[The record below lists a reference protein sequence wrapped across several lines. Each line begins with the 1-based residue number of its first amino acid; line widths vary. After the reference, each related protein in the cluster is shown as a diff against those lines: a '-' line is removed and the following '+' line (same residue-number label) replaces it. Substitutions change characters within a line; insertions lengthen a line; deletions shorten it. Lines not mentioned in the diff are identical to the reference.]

1 MDHAPINLR
10 EAQIQRLVVS
20 GFRFQHAC
28 HFILTIRHAA
38 AARHW
43 LRQLVDHV
51 TIADGAER
59 TDSAEAHDRKPG
71 VNIAFT
77 WRGLE
82 KLGLAGRYMEVLAEK
97 APAFAQGATLRAA
110 QRLGDTGDSDAE
122 FWEAPFSQQTAHILL
137 FVFAASPEALKHQV
151 AELRRLDPTG
161 GALSGWGHPFE
172 GSHFDPDPAKRR
184 VHFGYRDG
192 ITRPRL
198 GGIHRSGD
206 DIHAPGEFL
215 LGYPNDAGYNPWL
228 LARAPE
234 DVGHFFRNG
243 SFCIF
248 RKIEQHVDRFD
259 SFVDSAVRQ
268 LKAQG
273 MADASREY
281 VLAKLCG
288 RWDDGQVVSAQ
299 SPSQP
304 PPPLPPGKPEGI
316 NGFDFTE
323 DPKGTG
329 CPFGAHIR
337 RMNPRNDPVVPSRR
351 RPLIRRGIP
360 YGQPIESSGPGEKRG
375 LLGLFFCASIEDQFE
390 HLLAEWGNKNPMG
403 TDNRGT
409 TKDPLAGSHG
419 SAPASFEIPMPDGRS
434 RMLTG
439 FDSWTRT
446 RGTAYG
452 FMPSREAL
460 RVIASEHDGAHRGRL
475 PDDCPICQDLRR
487 RGMMRAEC

>member
-1 MDHAPINLR
+1 MNHDPINLR

-20 GFRFQHAC
+20 GFRFQYAC
-28 HFILTIRHAA
+28 HYILTIHHAA
-38 AARHW
+38 GARRW
-43 LRQLVDHV
+43 LRQLVEHI
-51 TIADGAER
+51 TIADNAER
-59 TDSAEAHDRKPG
+59 TDSAEAHDRRPG
-71 VNIAFT
+71 INIAFT

-82 KLGLAGRYMEVLAEK
+82 KLGLAGRYMDVLAEK
-97 APAFAQGATLRAA
+97 APAFAQGATPRAA
-110 QRLGDTGDSDAE
+110 QRLGDSGESDAE
-122 FWEAPFSQQTAHILL
+122 FWDPPFSQQTAHILL
-137 FVFAASPEALKHQV
+137 FVFAGSREALERQ
-151 AELRRLDPTG
+151 AEELQRLDASG
-161 GALSGWGHPFE
+161 GALSGWHHRFE
-172 GSHFDPDPAKRR
+172 GGHFDPDPAKRR

-198 GGIHRSGD
+198 GGIHRSGS

-248 RKIEQHVDRFD
+248 RKIEQDVERFDRF
-259 SFVDSAVRQ
+259 VDDAVQQ
-268 LKAQG
+268 LKDQG
-273 MADASREY
+273 MADASRDY

-299 SPSQP
+299 SPSRP
-304 PPPLPPGKPEGI
+304 PPPLPPGKPDAI
-316 NGFDFTE
+316 NDFDFTA

-337 RMNPRNDPVVPSRR
+337 RMNPRNDPVVPFRR

-360 YGQPIESSGPGEKRG
+360 YGKPIGCSGPREERG

-403 TDNRGT
+403 TDNRGS

-419 SAPASFEIPMPDGRS
+419 SAPAVFEIPMADGPS
-434 RMLTG
+434 RTLSG
-439 FDSWTRT
+439 FRDWTRT

-452 FMPSREAL
+452 FMPSREGL
-460 RVIASEHDGAHRGRL
+460 RVIASERDDAPQGRL
-475 PDDCPICQDLRR
+475 SEECPICREARR
-487 RGMMRAEC
+487 RGLIHAV